1 MKRTIYILFAAVLL
15 LSCGAR
21 EIKDAGKA
29 GQRIVR
35 KCLKTCKF
43 FGEIIWNLP
52 PPLNLQ
58 KTA

>member
-52 PPLNLQ
+52 PPH
-58 KTA
+58 